1 MVHRF
6 LDNIRHMGRGSRFDD
21 YLVSLHRSF
30 VSGVPTLDQAK
41 QDYQVAMSVK
51 VILTM

>member
-1 MVHRF
+1 MVHGF

-21 YLVSLHRSF
+21 YLVSLRKS
-30 VSGVPTLDQAK
+30 SLPGVPTLDQAK

-51 VILTM
+51 IILTT